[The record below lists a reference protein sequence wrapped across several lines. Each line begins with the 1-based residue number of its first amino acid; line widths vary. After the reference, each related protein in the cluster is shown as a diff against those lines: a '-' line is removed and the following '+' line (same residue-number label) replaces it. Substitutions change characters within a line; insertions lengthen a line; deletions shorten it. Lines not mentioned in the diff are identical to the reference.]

1 MLIVILIF
9 CQGGLH
15 DRGVHLPWG
24 PTWWQRGGHFAGAP
38 CTRKN
43 KCAQTLVAGP
53 HSRSTRT
60 KTTLDSGRAI
70 QRTPAKRSFGSL
82 PLPTSDYRGAA
93 RGPSVRGPHTHKR

>member
-60 KTTLDSGRAI
+60 KLIYSGQNGLFLYSHGAYGHGELVTVSVAI
-70 QRTPAKRSFGSL
+70 VSMATVWPQ
-82 PLPTSDYRGAA
+82 
-93 RGPSVRGPHTHKR
+93 

>member
-60 KTTLDSGRAI
+60 KLWTRGGQYSGRQSKAVVW
-70 QRTPAKRSFGSL
+70 FL
-82 PLPTSDYRGAA
+82 TSANL
-93 RGPSVRGPHTHKR
+93 

>member
-43 KCAQTLVAGP
+43 KCAQTLVAG
-53 HSRSTRT
+53 RT
-60 KTTLDSGRAI
+60 PEHAHKNNFGLGEGNI
-70 QRTPAKRSFGSL
+70 QRTRDKTVVWFL
-82 PLPTSDYRGAA
+82 TSANL
-93 RGPSVRGPHTHKR
+93 

>member
-43 KCAQTLVAGP
+43 KCAQTLVAD
-53 HSRSTRT
+53 RT
-60 KTTLDSGRAI
+60 PGARAQNNFGLGEGKSSGREGAVVW
-70 QRTPAKRSFGSL
+70 FL
-82 PLPTSDYRGAA
+82 TSANL
-93 RGPSVRGPHTHKR
+93 

>member
-43 KCAQTLVAGP
+43 KCAQTLVA
-53 HSRSTRT
+53 
-60 KTTLDSGRAI
+60 D
-70 QRTPAKRSFGSL
+70 RTP
-82 PLPTSDYRGAA
+82 GARA
-93 RGPSVRGPHTHKR
+93 QNFSTADKMVCSCIAMERMAMVS

>member
-43 KCAQTLVAGP
+43 KCAQTLVA
-53 HSRSTRT
+53 
-60 KTTLDSGRAI
+60 D
-70 QRTPAKRSFGSL
+70 RTPGARGQKQLWTRGGQHPADARKRSFGSL

>member
-60 KTTLDSGRAI
+60 KTSNTADARW
-70 QRTPAKRSFGSL
+70 RSFGSL

>member
-60 KTTLDSGRAI
+60 KTTQLWTRGGQYSGR
-70 QRTPAKRSFGSL
+70 QRSFGSL